1 MEAPAQLHSP
11 LEEQLRVREE
21 QARLQDA
28 MIEML
33 NSELRECRKRLVQQA
48 DEITEYRRLLM
59 LRHDLLM
66 SRYSASLAAPSAGP
80 DSSRVRRVLRRM
92 KSALRLLVR

>member
-1 MEAPAQLHSP
+1 MDAPARLQES
-11 LEEQLRVREE
+11 LEEQLRVRAE

-33 NSELRECRKRLVQQA
+33 NNELRECRKRLVEQS

-59 LRHDLLM
+59 TRHDLLM
-66 SRYSASLAAPSAGP
+66 SRYTASLAAPAAGP
-80 DSSRVRRVLRRM
+80 DPSRARRVLRRIR
-92 KSALRLLVR
+92 SALRLLVR

>member
-1 MEAPAQLHSP
+1 MDAPARLQES
-11 LEEQLRVREE
+11 LEGELRVRAE

-33 NSELRECRKRLVQQA
+33 NNELRECRKRLVEQA

-59 LRHDLLM
+59 TRHDLLM
-66 SRYSASLAAPSAGP
+66 SRYSASLAAPAAGP
-80 DSSRVRRVLRRM
+80 EPSRLRRVARRVQ
-92 KSALRLLVR
+92 SALRLLTR